1 MENNFLIFITII
13 FLVLY
18 FPRLIGWFWWIFP
31 QKRLTGEKRHRFAL
45 IVPARDEGRAVL
57 PLFKSIEEQS
67 YIADYSLLDTYVV
80 VKNPRDE
87 VIGYARGI
95 GAKVYVDEAQKSKGD
110 CLDYCIR
117 HILAAGKK
125 YDGYIIVDADCRLD
139 VDFLANM
146 NDALASGAQVITGR
160 KLVGNYTIG
169 HLNSASKNVVNAITC
184 QNGLVWPIIDELGNR
199 YKSALGLT
207 TMPITT
213 GILIRG
219 DLVEEWGGW
228 IYRQTLTED
237 MELLRDCACKGIKTF
252 HYSFAKLYLEET
264 PSHTDTN
271 KRRTRWMTGMVAADW
286 LYCRKLLKRRGVRA
300 FIDNYYIL
308 SLWLVYAYIGTL
320 SVAAVFN
327 LVTFRIWQAAAAFM
341 LIYTAFFALSVMAVL
356 ADWKNIGLSWLN
368 KLCLMLV
375 HPFFY
380 MEYILIVGR
389 AVLGMNPKGWEKVRR
404 VQY

>member
-1 MENNFLIFITII
+1 MGNNFLIFITII

-18 FPRLIGWFWWIFP
+18 FPRLIGWFGWIFP

-67 YIADYSLLDTYVV
+67 YSADYGLFDTYVV

-87 VIGYARGI
+87 VIGYAREI

-110 CLDYCIR
+110 CLDHCIR

-139 VDFLANM
+139 VDFLTNM

-160 KLVGNYTIG
+160 KLVGNYSIG
-169 HLNSASKNVVNAITC
+169 YLNSASEKVVNAITC

-213 GILIRG
+213 GILIR
-219 DLVEEWGGW
+219 
-228 IYRQTLTED
+228 QTLTED
-237 MELLRDCACKGIKTF
+237 MELQRDCACKGIKTF

-271 KRRTRWMTGMVAADW
+271 KRRTRWMTGMVAADR
-286 LYCRKLLKRRGVRA
+286 LYCSKLLKRRGVRA

-327 LVTFRIWQAAAAFM
+327 LVTFRIWQAAAAFTPS
-341 LIYTAFFALSVMAVL
+341 TALPTMRMYSM
-356 ADWKNIGLSWLN
+356 
-368 KLCLMLV
+368 
-375 HPFFY
+375 
-380 MEYILIVGR
+380 
-389 AVLGMNPKGWEKVRR
+389 
-404 VQY
+404 

>member
-1 MENNFLIFITII
+1 MLTAITGINW
-13 FLVLY
+13 
-18 FPRLIGWFWWIFP
+18 G
-31 QKRLTGEKRHRFAL
+31 
-45 IVPARDEGRAVL
+45 DEGKGRMVDLISQEYDIVARY
-57 PLFKSIEEQS
+57 QGGNN
-67 YIADYSLLDTYVV
+67 AGHT
-80 VKNPRDE
+80 VKNERGKFVLNLLPSGILRPNVVCVMGNGM
-87 VIGYARGI
+87 VI
-95 GAKVYVDEAQKSKGD
+95 DPHH
-110 CLDYCIR
+110 LD
-117 HILAAGKK
+117 G
-125 YDGYIIVDADCRLD
+125 D
-139 VDFLANM
+139 VDFLTNM

-160 KLVGNYTIG
+160 KLVGNYTMG
-169 HLNSASKNVVNAITC
+169 YLNSTSEKVVNAITC

-237 MELLRDCACKGIKTF
+237 MELQRDCACKGIKTF

-271 KRRTRWMTGMVAADW
+271 RRRTRWMTGMVAADR
-286 LYCRKLLKRRGVRA
+286 LYCRKLLKRRGLRA
-300 FIDNYYIL
+300 SIDNYYIL

-356 ADWKNIGLSWLN
+356 ADWKNIGLSWFN

-389 AVLGMNPKGWEKVRR
+389 AVLGVHPKGWEKIGR